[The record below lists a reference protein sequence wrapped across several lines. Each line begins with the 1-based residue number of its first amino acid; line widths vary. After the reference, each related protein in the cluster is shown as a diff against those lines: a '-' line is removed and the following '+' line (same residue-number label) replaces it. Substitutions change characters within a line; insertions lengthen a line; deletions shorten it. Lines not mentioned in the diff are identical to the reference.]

1 MREDEWISVQ
11 NVTKIFKKKKFGV
24 IFDREVKALD
34 SVSFAVR
41 KGEVFGLLGPN
52 GSGKTTLLRILL
64 GLIKPTK
71 GQTFVAGY
79 MSQKEPIEVRKRAAF
94 LPQEAGVMENLT
106 ARENI
111 LYYGGM
117 HGLDPKLLEQRT
129 EELIRVIGLKGRE
142 NELTKDFSG
151 GMKRKVLIARTLV
164 VNPEVVFLDEPTTG
178 IDILGARVIR
188 HLVKQLS
195 EEQERT
201 FIITSHDI
209 SEMELLCDRVGILV
223 NGKLVAIGTPDQLAD
238 LFDQANLEDV
248 YVGLVTGEG
257 VEQHVTV

>member
-1 MREDEWISVQ
+1 MPKDTFVSVQ
-11 NVTKIFKKKKFGV
+11 GVTKIFQKKKFGLKPDKKV
-24 IFDREVKALD
+24 VALD
-34 SVSFAVR
+34 DVSLSVM

-71 GQTFVAGY
+71 GETWVAGFC
-79 MSQKEPIEVRKRAAF
+79 SQRDPIEVRMRSGF

-117 HGLDPKLLEQRT
+117 HGVDSDVLERRT
-129 EELIRVIGLKGRE
+129 DELIQLIGLRGRE

-164 VNPEVVFLDEPTTG
+164 VNPDVVFLDEPTTG
-178 IDILGARVIR
+178 VDILGARVIR
-188 HLVKQLS
+188 HLIKRLS
-195 EEQERT
+195 EEHERT
-201 FIITSHDI
+201 FIVTSHDI
-209 SEMELLCDRVGILV
+209 SEMEQLCDRVGILV
-223 NGKLVAIGTPDQLAD
+223 DGRLMAIGTPDQLAE

-257 VEQHVTV
+257 VEQHV